1 MIRQQY
7 SESMKATQD
16 YYTLQIKQLEEQYE
30 ETFTA
35 ISHHLQIL
43 EHKIKAM
50 EKAQSKLKG
59 S

>member
-1 MIRQQY
+1 
-7 SESMKATQD
+7 MKATQD